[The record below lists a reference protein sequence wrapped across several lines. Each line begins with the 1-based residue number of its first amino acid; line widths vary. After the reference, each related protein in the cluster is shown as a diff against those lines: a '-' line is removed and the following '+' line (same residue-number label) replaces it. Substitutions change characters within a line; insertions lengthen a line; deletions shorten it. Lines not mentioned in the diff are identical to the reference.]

1 MRRLLFTITVL
12 VVLVVSSLPLAANA
26 ATPVYVALGDSYTA
40 GPFIPNQLADPIG
53 CLRSDHNYPHR
64 LATAIGIALR
74 DASCSG
80 ATLSKLSRS
89 QSVVGG
95 TNPPQLSRLSG
106 DTTLVTLQMGG
117 NDIGFTAI
125 LLHCIAMLPFGTPCR
140 DHYVRNGVDAIS
152 NKIAATA
159 PRVDAA
165 LESIHARAP
174 HARVL
179 VLGYPAILPDSG
191 VGCWPAMPFAW
202 NDVPYLRARAKQLNA
217 MLAAA
222 AARHRATYVDVYGPS
237 IGHDACASRSAR
249 WIEPFAPATLA
260 APVHPNAGGM
270 NSIAHYVRV
279 AGRL

>member
-1 MRRLLFTITVL
+1 MRRLLFTLIVL
-12 VVLVVSSLPLAANA
+12 VVLVAASLPLAANA

-64 LATAIGIALR
+64 LAAAIGIALR

-89 QSVVGG
+89 QGVVGG

-125 LLHCIAMLPFGTPCR
+125 LLHCIALLPFGTPCR
-140 DHYVRNGVDAIS
+140 DHYVRKGVDAIS
-152 NKIAATA
+152 NKIVATA

-174 HARVL
+174 RARVL

-237 IGHDACASRSAR
+237 IGHGACPSRSAR
-249 WIEPFAPATLA
+249 WIAPFPPAPPA
-260 APVHPNAGGM
+260 AAVHANAGGM
-270 NSIAHYVRV
+270 NSIAHFVRV